1 MQGIAV
7 LIVSLVLALPT
18 IASGQSF
25 ELYGAAGP
33 TLTDP
38 GSSVAVGGGFSPR
51 PWLTVAFSVERTQLS
66 TQTTF
71 DEQGRILSSF
81 RGGTMYLGTGE
92 VRFTPFGPDRLGP
105 YGLAGLAAGVSR
117 PHVTARH
124 PDRVTNDVRAVL
136 AGGGLQVPLRGRL
149 ALFAEARM
157 MLGAEGIEGI
167 VAVAPL
173 RAGVTWR
180 F

>member
-1 MQGIAV
+1 MPRTAV
-7 LIVSLVLALPT
+7 LIVSLVLVVPA
-18 IASGQSF
+18 IASGQSL

-38 GSSVAVGGGFSPR
+38 GSSVAAGGGFSPR
-51 PWLTVAFSVERTQLS
+51 PWITVAFGVERTQLS

-92 VRFTPFGPDRLGP
+92 VRVTPLGPDRLGP

-117 PHVTARH
+117 PHVTARY
-124 PDRVTNDVRAVL
+124 PDRVTNQVRAVL
-136 AGGGLQVPLRGRL
+136 AGGGLQVPVGGRL
-149 ALFAEARM
+149 SLFAEARM

-173 RAGVTWR
+173 RAGLAWR